1 MDLRLIE
8 RLIEKNI
15 TLSELMNILKR
26 ESPSTYEHCIRVGYL
41 SYLVAKECFLSKEDC
56 RLIAMGGLLHDIGK
70 IAIPERIILK
80 PSALSDSEW
89 QKMLRHPATGFF
101 ICKNKVPQMVLNCIL
116 FHHERGDGSGYMEG
130 IKLDEIPFEA
140 RITAVCDSYDAMTNV
155 RAYNEPMSERDAFEW
170 LKKEAEN
177 EKYDTAVLNSLA
189 RVRESV
195 EHVRNGKI
203 KIVESISSN
212 KEIRVGHIDRQKYY
226 NHLE

>member
-15 TLSELMNILKR
+15 TLCELMNMLKK
-26 ESPSTYEHCIRVGYL
+26 ESPSTYEHSIRVGYL

-89 QKMLRHPATGFF
+89 KKMLRHPATGFF

-116 FHHERGDGSGYMEG
+116 FHHERGDGSGYMQG
-130 IKLDEIPFEA
+130 IELDEIPFEA
-140 RITAVCDSYDAMTNV
+140 RITAVCDSFDAMTNE
-155 RAYNEPMSERDAFEW
+155 RAYNEPMSEKDAFEW
-170 LKKEAEN
+170 LQKEAKN
-177 EKYDTAVLNSLA
+177 GKYDTVVINALA
-189 RVRESV
+189 RVCEPV
-195 EHVRNGKI
+195 EHIRNGKI
-203 KIVESISSN
+203 LTINSISN
-212 KEIRVGHIDRQKYY
+212 DERMKNFDKIMTT
-226 NHLE
+226 

>member
-15 TLSELMNILKR
+15 TLCELMNMLKK
-26 ESPSTYEHCIRVGYL
+26 ESPSTYEHSIRVGYL

-89 QKMLRHPATGFF
+89 QKILRHPATGFF

-140 RITAVCDSYDAMTNV
+140 RITAVCDSYDAMTNI
-155 RAYNEPMSERDAFEW
+155 RAYNEPMSEKDAFEW

-177 EKYDTAVLNSLA
+177 KKYDTVAINALERVLEP
-189 RVRESV
+189 VQ
-195 EHVRNGKI
+195 HIWNGR
-203 KIVESISSN
+203 
-212 KEIRVGHIDRQKYY
+212 IRVIDVISTKDRIDI
-226 NHLE
+226 